1 MLSCDKCVLLVL
13 FLSFLCFDSI
23 SLPCLQLSEVP
34 YRPFRSPSRE
44 DLPAEPIP
52 EVEEGAAEEEEVLL
66 VVKQLDTELKQMPTT
81 HTEAAVDVL
90 ER

>member
-1 MLSCDKCVLLVL
+1 MHASECL
-13 FLSFLCFDSI
+13 FLSFLCFYSI
-23 SLPCLQLSEVP
+23 SLPFLQLSEAP

-52 EVEEGAAEEEEVLL
+52 EVEEGAAEEEVLL